1 MTADLVYLGLS
12 MGTFYAL
19 MAVGL
24 AGIFGIL
31 KVINFAH
38 GEFFMLGAYGYA
50 LTALSLGL
58 DPYLA
63 LLPAFAVGGILGLL
77 VERLLMR
84 PLYEGQL
91 IGETGAM
98 RDEYSIIITF
108 ALSLFLMNLA
118 VQVFGPYPMQGPGL
132 IADERVTFGPITTSG
147 HRLVATGVGVLILL
161 GAVGFLRFSPWGKMI
176 QATAQN
182 RFGAAIAGIDTSRVN
197 LGVFGL
203 SGGLAALSGALLAP
217 IFHADPF
224 VGALP
229 AVKSFVI
236 VVLGG
241 MGSVPGAIAGAYIL
255 AFLEQFGAVYISG
268 VYQDAYGF
276 VLLILVLLLR
286 PQGLFGER
294 AREV

>member
-1 MTADLVYLGLS
+1 MTADILFLGLS

-38 GEFFMLGAYGYA
+38 GEFFMFGAYAYA
-50 LTALSLGL
+50 LTALQLGVN
-58 DPYLA
+58 PYVA
-63 LLPAFAVGGILGLL
+63 ILPAFAVGALLGLL

-84 PLYEGQL
+84 PLYEGKL
-91 IGETGAM
+91 IGETGPL

-118 VQVFGPYPMQGPGL
+118 VQLFGPYPMQGPGL
-132 IADERVTFGPITTSG
+132 TGQERVTLGPITTGG
-147 HRLVATGVGVLILL
+147 HRLAAFGLGLLILAA
-161 GAVGFLRFSPWGKMI
+161 AVGFLRFSPWGKII

-182 RFGAAIAGIDTSRVN
+182 RFGAAISGIDTARVN

-217 IFHADPF
+217 IYHADPF

-241 MGSVPGAIAGAYIL
+241 MGSVPGAIVGAYIL
-255 AFLEQFGAVYISG
+255 GLLEQVGAVYVSG
-268 VYQDAYGF
+268 VYRDAYGF
-276 VLLILVLLLR
+276 ALLILVLLLR

>member
-1 MTADLVYLGLS
+1 MNLDLVYLGVS

-19 MAVGL
+19 MAIGL

-38 GEFFMLGAYGYA
+38 GEFFMLGAYAYSLVA
-50 LTALSLGL
+50 LNLGV
-58 DPYLA
+58 PPILA
-63 LLPAFAVGGILGLL
+63 VLPAFAVGALLGVL

-84 PLYEGQL
+84 PLYAGQL
-91 IGETGAM
+91 IGEGGTL

-118 VQVFGPYPMQGPGL
+118 VQVFGSYPVQGPGFL
-132 IADERVTFGPITTSG
+132 AEERLTLGPITTSS
-147 HRLVATGVGVLILL
+147 HRLAATGVGLVILL
-161 GAVGFLRFSPWGKMI
+161 GAVGFLRFSIWGKMI

-182 RFGAAIAGIDTSRVN
+182 RFGAAIAGIDTTKVN

-203 SGGLAALSGALLAP
+203 SGGLAATSGALLAP
-217 IFHADPF
+217 IYHADPF

-241 MGSVPGAIAGAYIL
+241 MGSIPGAILGAYIL
-255 AFLEQFGAVYISG
+255 SFLEQFGAVYISG

-276 VLLILVLLLR
+276 LLLILVLLLR

>member
-1 MTADLVYLGLS
+1 MLSDILFLAVS

-19 MAVGL
+19 MALGL

-38 GEFFMLGAYGYA
+38 GEFFMAGAYAYA
-50 LTALSLGL
+50 LVALHLGVN
-58 DPYLA
+58 PYLA
-63 LLPAFAVGGILGLL
+63 LLPAFACGAVIGLL

-84 PLYEGQL
+84 PLYAGQF
-91 IGETGAM
+91 IGESGTL
-98 RDEYSIIITF
+98 RDEYSIIMTF

-118 VQVFGPYPMQGPGL
+118 AQVFGPYPVRGPDL
-132 IADERVTFGPITTSG
+132 IEASRVTLGTISTSG
-147 HRLVATGVGVLILL
+147 HRLVATGVGLAIVLA
-161 GAVGFLRFSPWGKMI
+161 AVGFLHLSAWGKVI

-182 RFGAAIAGIDTSRVN
+182 RFGAAIAGIDTTRVN
-197 LGVFGL
+197 LGIFAL
-203 SGGLAALSGALLAP
+203 AGGLAALSGALLAP
-217 IFHADPF
+217 IYHADPF

-241 MGSVPGAIAGAYIL
+241 MGSIPGAILGAYLL
-255 AFLEQFGAVYISG
+255 AFIEQFGGAYVSG
-268 VYQDAYGF
+268 QYQDAYGF
-276 VLLILVLLLR
+276 LLLILVLLLR

>member
-1 MTADLVYLGLS
+1 MTADLVYLGVS

-50 LTALSLGL
+50 LTALNFGL
-58 DPYLA
+58 SPVLA
-63 LLPAFAVGGILGLL
+63 ILPAFVVGAVLGLL

-84 PLYEGQL
+84 PLYAGQM
-91 IGETGAM
+91 IGETGAL

-118 VQVFGPYPMQGPGL
+118 VQVFGPYPVQGPGL
-132 IADERVTFGPITTSG
+132 VGDERVTFGPITTSG
-147 HRLVATGVGVLILL
+147 HRLVATGAGVAILL
-161 GAVGFLRFSPWGKMI
+161 AAVGLLRFSTWGKVI

-182 RFGAAIAGIDTSRVN
+182 RFGAAIAGIDTSKVN

-217 IFHADPF
+217 IYHADPF

-241 MGSVPGAIAGAYIL
+241 MGSVPGAILGAYIL
-255 AFLEQFGAVYISG
+255 AFLEQFGAVYVSG